1 MPRGIGYHDLTPYLK
16 DLLDQLTNLPY
27 EYLSQEI
34 KDLLNKI
41 PTEITF
47 DQLSPEL
54 QALVKTAENIG
65 YDNLDPE
72 LQSKIDDIGKIAD
85 GEEVLYISNNN
96 IYKGYREV
104 KEDCNEV
111 NFIVGEIE
119 EYVMFKDTLD
129 VYLNSVKMIEGID
142 YEVNEDCVSIRC
154 LKPGG
159 WPLNSNTDKSHETVN
174 LFEFELYKNTTLQLA
189 GEGAIKTQHLEDDAV
204 TLEKVSD
211 EVWTKIQEIAPRTA
225 IINDYKV
232 ITDGNF
238 NEVSYRFGKIPA
250 MDETSVMHVHVNSV
264 KLIEGL
270 DYMLNTT
277 TETIVFASPYEAT
290 QEYPVYLDIEVISNV
305 VTSYSP
311 SGGTDLD
318 EADID
323 TLREEVKSLRQ
334 QVKQMSSTQVNA
346 DAKLFVLE
354 AEMGDM
360 EDFME
365 TTDSRLTTL
374 EIATNWE
381 FLDEI

>member
-16 DLLDQLTNLPY
+16 DLLDQITNLPY

-47 DQLSPEL
+47 EQLSPEL

-72 LQSKIDDIGKIAD
+72 LQAKIDDIGKIAD
-85 GEEVLYISNNN
+85 GEDVLYISNNN

-104 KEDCNEV
+104 REDCNEV

-119 EYVMFKDTLD
+119 EYIMFKDTLD
-129 VYLNSVKMIEGID
+129 VYLNSVRLIEGID
-142 YEVNEDCVSIRC
+142 YAVNDDCVSIRS
-154 LKPGG
+154 LKQGG
-159 WPLNSNTDKSHETVN
+159 WPLNSNDEKSNETVN

-189 GEGAIKTQHLEDDAV
+189 GEGAIKTEHLEDDAV

-211 EVWTKIQEIAPRTA
+211 EVWNKIQEIAPRSA
-225 IINDYKV
+225 IISDYK
-232 ITDGNF
+232 IIKEGTF
-238 NEVSYRFGKIPA
+238 NEISYRFGKIPA

-270 DYMLNTT
+270 DYVLNTT
-277 TETIVFASPYEAT
+277 KETIVFSDPYEAT
-290 QEYPVYLDIEVISNV
+290 ETYPVYLDVEVITNV
-305 VTSYSP
+305 LTSYSP
-311 SGGTDLD
+311 SGDDDLD

-323 TLREEVKSLRQ
+323 TLRQEVKSLKA
-334 QVKQMSSTQVNA
+334 QVKQMSSTQVNS

-354 AEMGDM
+354 AEMGDV

-365 TTDSRLTTL
+365 TTDNRLTTL
-374 EIATNWE
+374 ETVTSWD